1 MRALNYKTLALVL
14 LFSSSFGFAQDTYNK
29 KFHQSFD
36 VNKESIFDINNKFGN
51 IRIENT
57 DADNIT
63 IDAEIV
69 VKTRSQDKADK
80 IMERITITI
89 EKNGNTITALTEI
102 NNLKTNY
109 ASFEINYTV
118 LMPAYLNLNL
128 INKYGQVTIN
138 ELHGKSKLAVKY
150 GSLHVNKILDGNAK
164 PLSSVELGYCDKS
177 SIKEFNWGTLIIKY
191 SKIEI
196 EKGTALVVSSMYS
209 QLQLGDFSSII
220 AEAGYDDYKFGTI
233 NNLVMEA
240 KYSNIEINKLTKKLK
255 IDNKYGDIE
264 VGSIPKGFE
273 SIEVVSKYAS
283 IELGIAP
290 DASYQLNAST
300 SYADIKY
307 PDIQIS
313 ERVKGD
319 FGTQIKGVVGNKAA
333 KATVVII
340 SEYGD
345 IDLLP

>member
-1 MRALNYKTLALVL
+1 MRALNYKILALVL
-14 LFSSSFGFAQDTYNK
+14 LFSTSFSFAQETYNK

-36 VNKESIFDINNKFGN
+36 VNKESIFDITNKFGN

-89 EKNGNTITALTEI
+89 EKNGNTITALTELDDI
-102 NNLKTNY
+102 KTNN

-118 LMPAYLNLNL
+118 LMPAYLNINL
-128 INKYGQVTIN
+128 INKYGHVTIN

-150 GSLHVNKILDGNAK
+150 GSLHVNKILDGNTK

-191 SKIEI
+191 SKIEV
-196 EKGTALVVSSMYS
+196 EKGTALVVSSKYS

-220 AEAGYDDYKFGTI
+220 AEVGYDDYKFGTI

-240 KYSNIEINKLTKKLK
+240 KYSNIEIRELTKIMK

-264 VGSIPKGFE
+264 VSTIPNGFE
-273 SIEVVSKYAS
+273 SIEITSKYAS
-283 IELGIAP
+283 IELGLAP
-290 DASYQLNAST
+290 DASYQLDAST

-313 ERVKGD
+313 ERIKGD
-319 FGTQIKGVVGNKAA
+319 FGTQIKGLVGNKAT
-333 KATVVII
+333 KATVVVI

-345 IDLLP
+345 IDLIP